1 LSALADYA
9 SKRRLTM
16 LGKLIGA
23 IAGKRAARHVGGVSD
38 TGGALLGVGA
48 ATLLKRLGPV
58 GLIAAAAGGYALK
71 KYYDRQRFPSA
82 PAVG

>member
-1 LSALADYA
+1 
-9 SKRRLTM
+9 M

-23 IAGKRAARHVGGVSD
+23 IVGKRAARGPGGVSE
-38 TGGALLGVGA
+38 TQGALLGLGA

-71 KYYDRQRFPSA
+71 KYYDKQRFASN